1 MKSRTAGTLRC
12 SQMDVKPIRR
22 LLIHGCPPTKR
33 SEAALASAALASS
46 RRRARQSRTT
56 LVFDS
61 GPRHGLGHHPDQTR
75 LLDRLDAV
83 AVGAD
88 LTRLTEEL
96 GNKGPRHHVH
106 RVGGDHPA
114 EAPEGFHAA

>member
-33 SEAALASAALASS
+33 SESALASAALASL
-46 RRRARQSRTT
+46 RRRARQSHAT

-61 GPRHGLGHHPDQTR
+61 GPRHGLGHHPGQTR
-75 LLDRLDAV
+75 FLDRLDEVPV
-83 AVGAD
+83 AAD
-88 LTRLTEEL
+88 LTRLTDEP
-96 GNKGPRHHVH
+96 GVSGRGHH
-106 RVGGDHPA
+106 
-114 EAPEGFHAA
+114 

>member
-88 LTRLTEEL
+88 LTRLTDEHGVIEI
-96 GNKGPRHHVH
+96 GRAHV
-106 RVGGDHPA
+106 
-114 EAPEGFHAA
+114 

>member
-33 SEAALASAALASS
+33 SEAALASL
-46 RRRARQSRTT
+46 RRRAHQSRTT

-75 LLDRLDAV
+75 LLDRLDEV

-88 LTRLTEEL
+88 LTRLTDEQRVI
-96 GNKGPRHHVH
+96 GSSHHDH
-106 RVGGDHPA
+106 GDGAIHSA
-114 EAPEGFHAA
+114 DTLQDYHAA